1 MRKQSKRIMAV
12 GLAGVMTAALLA
24 GCATRATPENLLRD
38 MEKNSDEVESTLM
51 NFKMNM
57 AMSDDSGDV
66 NFGMDMDLEA
76 TTEPEASHGKGTV
89 SMNMMGMNFDVPTE
103 MYSVIEDDEYVT
115 YTLMEDMWT
124 REVSD
129 EEDVTGEVDSM
140 AESMTEYADQFTL
153 AEDLVTVNDQECFE
167 LTGELDGDIFGEI
180 IQADLIDSL
189 TGYGIDEELLSDM
202 VFPCTI
208 DIYRDSILPARIY
221 FDMADT
227 FASLLQDAGVT
238 VSECYV
244 DVTFMEYDSVGEITV
259 PEEAVSEAAN
269 TANGEL
275 DLPDG
280 DGSYES
286 NVTPAEPVVII
297 PGLRPTL
304 VAVQPSQI
312 ALQLI

>member
-1 MRKQSKRIMAV
+1 
-12 GLAGVMTAALLA
+12 
-24 GCATRATPENLLRD
+24 
-38 MEKNSDEVESTLM
+38 
-51 NFKMNM
+51 
-57 AMSDDSGDV
+57 
-66 NFGMDMDLEA
+66 
-76 TTEPEASHGKGTV
+76 
-89 SMNMMGMNFDVPTE
+89 
-103 MYSVIEDDEYVT
+103 
-115 YTLMEDMWT
+115 
-124 REVSD
+124 
-129 EEDVTGEVDSM
+129 
-140 AESMTEYADQFTL
+140 
-153 AEDLVTVNDQECFE
+153 
-167 LTGELDGDIFGEI
+167 
-180 IQADLIDSL
+180 
-189 TGYGIDEELLSDM
+189 
-202 VFPCTI
+202 
-208 DIYRDSILPARIY
+208 
-221 FDMADT
+221 MADT

>member
-1 MRKQSKRIMAV
+1 
-12 GLAGVMTAALLA
+12 
-24 GCATRATPENLLRD
+24 
-38 MEKNSDEVESTLM
+38 
-51 NFKMNM
+51 
-57 AMSDDSGDV
+57 
-66 NFGMDMDLEA
+66 
-76 TTEPEASHGKGTV
+76 
-89 SMNMMGMNFDVPTE
+89 
-103 MYSVIEDDEYVT
+103 
-115 YTLMEDMWT
+115 
-124 REVSD
+124 
-129 EEDVTGEVDSM
+129 
-140 AESMTEYADQFTL
+140 MTEYADQFTL

-286 NVTPAEPVVII
+286 NVTPAEPVETSDALGDSWDSYTVQINDTVVTLPCTTAELEAAGVELDSEYTPEDYVVNAGEYDIAWFEDASGDSIMVGMINKGSEPAVIKECQV
-297 PGLRPTL
+297 G
-304 VAVQPSQI
+304 
-312 ALQLI
+312 